1 MLSEERR
8 AERLRQL
15 AKRLRRADG
24 LDRDA
29 LKCIEA
35 LTEIRED
42 VHRIAAAHGASNVR
56 LLGSAGRGKQDASG
70 NLGLLV
76 DMAEGRTLFDLIAL
90 SNELEESLGVE
101 VDVVI
106 EASLSPTC
114 ATAFSLGRLRSVG
127 TGFKPMDIT
136 SLAVLDY
143 LRARDLRIRKPAED
157 VLSRMLPEPAAGN
170 V

>member
-1 MLSEERR
+1 MRPTERKTYGKTAGGKQITDELIEALARKAEAGYGIGGTDDR

-29 LKCIEA
+29 LKCIEE

-42 VHRIAAAHGASNVR
+42 VHRIAAAHGAANVR
-56 LLGSAGRGKQDASG
+56 LLGSTGHGEQDASG

-101 VDVVI
+101 VDVVT
-106 EASLSPTC
+106 EANLSPYVRDRVL
-114 ATAFSLGRLRSVG
+114 AEAVALGG
-127 TGFKPMDIT
+127 DQ
-136 SLAVLDY
+136 A
-143 LRARDLRIRKPAED
+143 
-157 VLSRMLPEPAAGN
+157 
-170 V
+170 

>member
-1 MLSEERR
+1 MRSRAGKTYGKTASGRQITDDLIDVLARKAEAGYEIEKVTDR

-24 LDRDA
+24 LDRDM
-29 LKCIEA
+29 LKCIEE
-35 LTEIRED
+35 LTEVRED

-56 LLGSAGRGKQDASG
+56 LLGSTGRGTQDASG

-101 VDVVI
+101 VDVVT
-106 EASLSPTC
+106 EASLSPYMRDRVL
-114 ATAFSLGRLRSVG
+114 AEAVALGG
-127 TGFKPMDIT
+127 D
-136 SLAVLDY
+136 
-143 LRARDLRIRKPAED
+143 
-157 VLSRMLPEPAAGN
+157 
-170 V
+170 